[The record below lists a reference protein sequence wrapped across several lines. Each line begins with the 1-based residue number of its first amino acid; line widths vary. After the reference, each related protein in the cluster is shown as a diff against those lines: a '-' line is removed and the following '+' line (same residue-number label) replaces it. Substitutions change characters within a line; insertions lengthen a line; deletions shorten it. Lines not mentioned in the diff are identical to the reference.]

1 MENNLNK
8 QRILVNK
15 YTDNPSDIISSV
27 FHDGFGEIILSVK
40 AGEEGIYIKNDAGEV
55 IKIGV
60 EKSVVENIVKE
71 IIGNQLEDITGEQ
84 VETIVKES
92 VAAEL
97 ENIVNTINDES
108 ERAIAEEER
117 LQGVIDEEIK
127 RSTEADQNLTNTI
140 NSEIAKL
147 IVEQTKITESINN
160 EINRATI
167 EEQKLSEDLGKEV
180 KRATDA
186 EKEISENLQTL
197 SEEVGKINN
206 NIGDVV
212 GEIVNEKLASEGVPV
227 HQDISESQYKEL
239 IENGEV
245 TIINN
250 KTGKKETIKYSDDT
264 YYMVYDDIDEPSF
277 VNNEVVLESNWTPQE
292 TIILES
298 GDNYLDLNN
307 FKIIAPEFI
316 DDSDNST
323 NSIGIWV
330 KEGANLTIDGD
341 GEIISQDAMY
351 SMAVWAN
358 GGTVR
363 INGGTF
369 RNSGDGCD
377 LIYASN
383 GGRVEIYG
391 GEFIAT
397 EYKGVEAGT
406 GNKHSALNIKN
417 SDRANSD
424 ILVYGGRF
432 YGFDPANNVSEPNP
446 SDEWLA
452 THPNGFVAE
461 GYKSVQDG
469 DYWVVVK
476 NVE

>member
-27 FHDGFGEIILSVK
+27 FHDGFGEIVLSVK

-117 LQGVIDEEIK
+117 LQGVIDDEIK

-323 NSIGIWV
+323 NSVGLWV
-330 KEGANLTIDGD
+330 KGGNITIEGE
-341 GEIISQDAMY
+341 GEIVAQEAEY

-369 RNSGDGCD
+369 RNGGDSCD

-383 GGRVEIYG
+383 GGKVYIYG
-391 GEFIAT
+391 GEFIANGPASGT
-397 EYKGVEAGT
+397 EPGT
-406 GNKHSALNIKN
+406 KNPYVALNIK
-417 SDRANSD
+417 DRDRDKSE
-424 ILVYGGRF
+424 IKVYGGRF
-432 YGFDPANNVSEPNP
+432 FKFNPADNVSEGEHTN
-446 SDEWLA
+446 
-452 THPNGFVAE
+452 FVAE
-461 GYKSVQDG
+461 GYKSVQEG
-469 DYWVVVK
+469 DYWVVVQ

>member
-27 FHDGFGEIILSVK
+27 FHDGFGEIVLSVK

-108 ERAIAEEER
+108 ERAIAEEEW
-117 LQGVIDEEIK
+117 LQGVIDDEIK

-250 KTGKKETIKYSDDT
+250 KTGKKETIIYSDDA
-264 YYMVYDDIDEPSF
+264 YYMVYYDIEEPSF

-323 NSIGIWV
+323 NSVGLWV
-330 KEGANLTIDGD
+330 KGGNITIEGE
-341 GEIISQDAMY
+341 GEIVAQEAEY

-369 RNSGDGCD
+369 RNGGDSCD

-391 GEFIAT
+391 GEFIAN
-397 EYKGVEAGT
+397 GPASGT
-406 GNKHSALNIKN
+406 APGTKNPYVALNVK
-417 SDRANSD
+417 DRDRETSS
-424 ILVYGGRF
+424 IEVFGGRF
-432 YGFDPANNVSEPNP
+432 FKFNPADNLSEGEHTN
-446 SDEWLA
+446 
-452 THPNGFVAE
+452 FVAP
-461 GYKSVQDG
+461 GYKVVEEG
-469 DYWVVVK
+469 DWFVVMP
-476 NVE
+476 E

>member
-71 IIGNQLEDITGEQ
+71 IIGNQLENITGEQ
-84 VETIVKES
+84 IESIVKES
-92 VAAEL
+92 VATEL
-97 ENIVNTINDES
+97 ENIVNTINVES

-117 LQGVIDEEIK
+117 LQGVIDNEIK
-127 RSTEADQNLTNTI
+127 RSTEVDQNLTNTI

-160 EINRATI
+160 EINRATT
-167 EEQKLSEDLGKEV
+167 EEQKLSEDLDKEI
-180 KRATDA
+180 KRATDV
-186 EKEISENLQTL
+186 ENEISENLQTL

-206 NIGDVV
+206 NIDDVV

-239 IENGEV
+239 IEKGQV
-245 TIINN
+245 VVVNN
-250 KTGKKETIKYSDDT
+250 KTGKKETIKYSDDA
-264 YYMVYDDIDEPSF
+264 YYMVYDDIEEPSF
-277 VNNEVVLESNWTPQE
+277 VNNEVILESNWTPLD
-292 TIILES
+292 TIILEN
-298 GDNYLDLNN
+298 GDNHLDLNN

-316 DDSDNST
+316 DESDNST
-323 NSIGIWV
+323 NSYGLWV
-330 KEGANLTIDGD
+330 KDGAQLTIDGN
-341 GEIISQDAMY
+341 GEVIAQDAMY

-358 GGTVR
+358 GGTVIIKDGIFR
-363 INGGTF
+363 NGGDT
-369 RNSGDGCD
+369 CD

-383 GGRVEIYG
+383 GGKVYIYG
-391 GEFIAT
+391 GEFIP
-397 EYKGVEAGT
+397 KGPSSGEVPGT
-406 GNKHSALNIKN
+406 KNPFPALNIK
-417 SDRANSD
+417 DRD
-424 ILVYGGRF
+424 RDKCEIKVYGGRF
-432 YGFDPANNVSEPNP
+432 YKFNPADNLSEGEGTN
-446 SDEWLA
+446 
-452 THPNGFVAE
+452 FIAE

-469 DYWVVVK
+469 DYWVVVQ
-476 NVE
+476 NIE